1 MMSSNLPS
9 TYGTSSA
16 TAGFRPIPPGL
27 MNPPQMG
34 PIVVQKPSNQ
44 NQQNQA
50 GPRTKGQET
59 GNHQILFNQRQGIPT
74 QAFTNRQEA
83 GSSNGQQTVDSDSTK
98 KEKRHTENGEKSG
111 ETGMTITDQ
120 CLTHMSGSSKSS
132 SRQRKPQSSNS
143 SRRGSKSVAAGESG
157 ASTSSNTRRKTG
169 TTSASSSSNSRTV
182 RIKRQATGA
191 IAQVAASTIPTS
203 NVFQRKL
210 QTYSLKGHWGRK
222 DTKGVRWMDKVPE
235 DEDPR
240 KLNEIPVVPPHNTIE
255 FTYWEPFNAKT
266 NSTYLL
272 FTSQG
277 YRYWADAGAIRW
289 LNAAANEGYTPANS
303 IFVVKRTQ
311 GANDARA
318 TLSYG
323 FKAYE
328 EDDPIEVDSEDD
340 AEMPDA
346 KDAALDDD
354 ELSKGVPTPKM
365 SDDEEEDKN
374 EFD

>member
-1 MMSSNLPS
+1 M
-9 TYGTSSA
+9 
-16 TAGFRPIPPGL
+16 
-27 MNPPQMG
+27 
-34 PIVVQKPSNQ
+34 
-44 NQQNQA
+44 
-50 GPRTKGQET
+50 
-59 GNHQILFNQRQGIPT
+59 
-74 QAFTNRQEA
+74 
-83 GSSNGQQTVDSDSTK
+83 
-98 KEKRHTENGEKSG
+98 
-111 ETGMTITDQ
+111 
-120 CLTHMSGSSKSS
+120 
-132 SRQRKPQSSNS
+132 
-143 SRRGSKSVAAGESG
+143 
-157 ASTSSNTRRKTG
+157 
-169 TTSASSSSNSRTV
+169 
-182 RIKRQATGA
+182 
-191 IAQVAASTIPTS
+191 
-203 NVFQRKL
+203 
-210 QTYSLKGHWGRK
+210 
-222 DTKGVRWMDKVPE
+222 RWMDKVPE

-311 GANDARA
+311 GANDARP